1 MDDYSVTSLY
11 ESKNEWASRLVN
23 ILTPLIQ
30 EGIRSIFDEAVK
42 LCVGNKEQDKYLMT
56 FQNLLSRVPKW
67 NPNIIKEE
75 TARIKERS
83 TCGYLEDLITCVHI
97 IHLKCMTVMRVG
109 NKQKKVDIK
118 IPQLAD
124 FIHKIYVN
132 TARKVYSNVYI
143 FERGIQ
149 PLHTQRN
156 NREFEIIVKE
166 CIYNTIR
173 DNIPVE
179 ELIKMYLEDT
189 IEDVVEVTENEEVIQ
204 QEPIHSEEDANLS
217 ARRRQHHGSTR
228 RRRHRDRVGGSDE
241 QDGGS
246 TNGVNT
252 SDNTASTTIDQLDF
266 VGELNGTS
274 AILSNSS
281 LETDNNTSDTTN
293 VYDNNVVKSGGGGG
307 GGGISFGEN
316 QIRTFETDASERK
329 NEYMT
334 HNDDADDADDD
345 ADGDSGRIKIGGDIR
360 LDTLDIHTLND
371 IQEINAPP
379 LLDDIEVLA

>member
-23 ILTPLIQ
+23 ILTPLVQ

-67 NPNIIKEE
+67 NPNIIKDE
-75 TARIKERS
+75 TSRIKERS

-109 NKQKKVDIK
+109 NTQKKVDIK
-118 IPQLAD
+118 IPQLND
-124 FIHKIYVN
+124 FVHKIYVN

-189 IEDVVEVTENEEVIQ
+189 IEDVVEVTENEEVIK
-204 QEPIHSEEDANLS
+204 QEPIISEEDANLS
-217 ARRRQHHGSTR
+217 ARRRTQHGSTR
-228 RRRHRDRVGGSDE
+228 RRRHRDRITGE
-241 QDGGS
+241 DGADDDS
-246 TNGVNT
+246 R
-252 SDNTASTTIDQLDF
+252 SADATIDQLDF
-266 VGELNGTS
+266 VGELNGAAS
-274 AILSNSS
+274 ASASASESESAAASS
-281 LETDNNTSDTTN
+281 S
-293 VYDNNVVKSGGGGG
+293 
-307 GGGISFGEN
+307 GGISFGEN
-316 QIRTFETDASERK
+316 EVRTFETDSSERK

-334 HNDDADDADDD
+334 HDADADADDD
-345 ADGDSGRIKIGGDIR
+345 DDNSGRLNIGGDIR

-371 IQEINAPP
+371 IHEINAPP

>member
-23 ILTPLIQ
+23 ILTPLVQ
-30 EGIRSIFDEAVK
+30 EGVRSIFDEAVK

-75 TARIKERS
+75 TSRIKERS

-124 FIHKIYVN
+124 FVHKIYVN

-143 FERGIQ
+143 FEKGVQ

-189 IEDVVEVTENEEVIQ
+189 IEDVVEVTENEEVIK
-204 QEPIHSEEDANLS
+204 QEPILSEEDANLS
-217 ARRRQHHGSTR
+217 ARRRAHHGSTR
-228 RRRHRDRVGGSDE
+228 RRRHREHGQDRVSDE
-241 QDGGS
+241 DNGGGIGS
-246 TNGVNT
+246 G
-252 SDNTASTTIDQLDF
+252 DNSAPTIDQLDF
-266 VGELNGTS
+266 VGELNGTAAASS
-274 AILSNSS
+274 ASESESVHNNDTSSSNS
-281 LETDNNTSDTTN
+281 
-293 VYDNNVVKSGGGGG
+293 GGS
-307 GGGISFGEN
+307 GISFGEN
-316 QIRTFETDASERK
+316 EVRTFETDSSERK

-334 HNDDADDADDD
+334 HDADADDD
-345 ADGDSGRIKIGGDIR
+345 DDSSGRLNIGDDIR

-371 IQEINAPP
+371 IHELNAPP

>member
-30 EGIRSIFDEAVK
+30 EGFRSILDEAVK

-109 NKQKKVDIK
+109 SKQKKVDIK
-118 IPQLAD
+118 IPQLSD

-132 TARKVYSNVYI
+132 SARKLYSNVYI
-143 FERGIQ
+143 FEKGIL

-179 ELIKMYLEDT
+179 DLIKMYLEET
-189 IEDVVEVTENEEVIQ
+189 IEDVVEVTENEEVIK
-204 QEPIHSEEDANLS
+204 QEPILSEEDANLS
-217 ARRRQHHGSTR
+217 ARRRTHSSTR
-228 RRRHRDRVGGSDE
+228 RRRHRERDRVSNEDGDNEGGSAGKSE
-241 QDGGS
+241 S
-246 TNGVNT
+246 SPIEN
-252 SDNTASTTIDQLDF
+252 LDF
-266 VGELNGTS
+266 VGELNGSGYSERSTS
-274 AILSNSS
+274 NDNNNNNNNNNNTTDSNSIAV
-281 LETDNNTSDTTN
+281 TS
-293 VYDNNVVKSGGGGG
+293 SGV
-307 GGGISFGEN
+307 SFGEN
-316 QIRTFETDASERK
+316 EVRTFETDASERK
-329 NEYMT
+329 NEYAS
-334 HNDDADDADDD
+334 HDDDADDD
-345 ADGDSGRIKIGGDIR
+345 DDDSGRIKIGGDIK

-371 IQEINAPP
+371 MQSINAPP

>member
-23 ILTPLIQ
+23 ILTPLVQ

-67 NPNIIKEE
+67 NPNIIKDE
-75 TARIKERS
+75 TSRIKERS

-109 NKQKKVDIK
+109 NTQKKVDIK
-118 IPQLAD
+118 IPQLND
-124 FIHKIYVN
+124 FVHKIYVN

-189 IEDVVEVTENEEVIQ
+189 IEDVVEVTENEEVIK
-204 QEPIHSEEDANLS
+204 QEPIISEEDANLS
-217 ARRRQHHGSTR
+217 ARRRAHHGSTR
-228 RRRHRDRVGGSDE
+228 RRRHRDRITGE
-241 QDGGS
+241 DGADDDS
-246 TNGVNT
+246 R
-252 SDNTASTTIDQLDF
+252 SADASIDQLDF
-266 VGELNGTS
+266 VGELNGAAS
-274 AILSNSS
+274 AAASESESAAAAASS
-281 LETDNNTSDTTN
+281 S
-293 VYDNNVVKSGGGGG
+293 
-307 GGGISFGEN
+307 GGISFGEN
-316 QIRTFETDASERK
+316 EVRTFETDSSERK

-334 HNDDADDADDD
+334 HDADADADDD
-345 ADGDSGRIKIGGDIR
+345 DVNNGRLTIGGDIR

-371 IQEINAPP
+371 IHEINAPP

>member
-23 ILTPLIQ
+23 ILTPLVQ
-30 EGIRSIFDEAVK
+30 EGFRSIFDESVK

-67 NPNIIKEE
+67 NPNIIKDE
-75 TARIKERS
+75 TSRIKERS

-109 NKQKKVDIK
+109 SKQKKVDIK
-118 IPQLAD
+118 IPQLSD

-132 TARKVYSNVYI
+132 SARKLYSNVYI
-143 FERGIQ
+143 FEKGIP

-179 ELIKMYLEDT
+179 DLIKMYLEET
-189 IEDVVEVTENEEVIQ
+189 IEDVVEVTENEEVIK
-204 QEPIHSEEDANLS
+204 QEPILSEEDANLS
-217 ARRRQHHGSTR
+217 ARRRTHQSSTR
-228 RRRHRDRVGGSDE
+228 RRRHREREQDRVSSE
-241 QDGGS
+241 DGGDGGDGAS
-246 TNGVNT
+246 NNT
-252 SDNTASTTIDQLDF
+252 PIDNLDF
-266 VGELNGTS
+266 VGELNG
-274 AILSNSS
+274 SS
-281 LETDNNTSDTTN
+281 SPDNN
-293 VYDNNVVKSGGGGG
+293 NNNNNNNNNSIAVNAGV
-307 GGGISFGEN
+307 SFGDN
-316 QIRTFETDASERK
+316 QVRTFETDSSERV
-329 NEYMT
+329 NEYMS
-334 HNDDADDADDD
+334 HD
-345 ADGDSGRIKIGGDIR
+345 ADGDDDGDGDDGRLKIGGDIK

-371 IQEINAPP
+371 TQNINAPP

>member
-30 EGIRSIFDEAVK
+30 EGIRSIFDESVK

-67 NPNIIKEE
+67 NPNIIKDE

-118 IPQLAD
+118 IPQLSD

-143 FERGIQ
+143 FEKGIQ

-189 IEDVVEVTENEEVIQ
+189 IEDVVEVTENEEVIN
-204 QEPIHSEEDANLS
+204 QEPILSEEDANLS
-217 ARRRQHHGSTR
+217 ARRRAHHGSTR
-228 RRRHRDRVGGSDE
+228 RRRHRERVSGEGDEGAAADAGGN
-241 QDGGS
+241 
-246 TNGVNT
+246 TNDNNNNT
-252 SDNTASTTIDQLDF
+252 IGQLDF
-266 VGELNGTS
+266 VGELNGTTPPPPPQ
-274 AILSNSS
+274 SS
-281 LETDNNTSDTTN
+281 S
-293 VYDNNVVKSGGGGG
+293 SSSS
-307 GGGISFGEN
+307 GISFGEN
-316 QIRTFETDASERK
+316 DVRTFETDASERK
-329 NEYMT
+329 NEYMNNN
-334 HNDDADDADDD
+334 HDDDADADDD
-345 ADGDSGRIKIGGDIR
+345 DDDNGGGRLNIGGDIR
-360 LDTLDIHTLND
+360 LDTMDIHTLND
-371 IQEINAPP
+371 VQELNAPP
-379 LLDDIEVLA
+379 LLDDIEILA

>member
-23 ILTPLIQ
+23 ILTPLVQ
-30 EGIRSIFDEAVK
+30 EGFRSILDEAVK

-67 NPNIIKEE
+67 NPNIIKDE

-83 TCGYLEDLITCVHI
+83 SCGYLEDLITCVHI

-118 IPQLAD
+118 IPQLSD

-132 TARKVYSNVYI
+132 SARKLYSNVYI

-179 ELIKMYLEDT
+179 DLIKMYLEET
-189 IEDVVEVTENEEVIQ
+189 IEDVVEVTENEEVIKQ
-204 QEPIHSEEDANLS
+204 DPIISEEDAALS
-217 ARRRQHHGSTR
+217 ARRRSSSSSTR
-228 RRRHRDRVGGSDE
+228 RRRHRERDRVSDE
-241 QDGGS
+241 DGDGGDADV
-246 TNGVNT
+246 GAG
-252 SDNTASTTIDQLDF
+252 ASVGQLDF
-266 VGELNGTS
+266 VGELNGSTPPPDSSS
-274 AILSNSS
+274 ASS
-281 LETDNNTSDTTN
+281 GLDNNNYTDNATTS
-293 VYDNNVVKSGGGGG
+293 SGGV
-307 GGGISFGEN
+307 SFGEN
-316 QIRTFETDASERK
+316 QIRTFETDSQERK

-334 HNDDADDADDD
+334 HDADDADDADDD
-345 ADGDSGRIKIGGDIR
+345 SGRLNIGGDIK

-371 IQEINAPP
+371 SQSINAPP
-379 LLDDIEVLA
+379 LLDDIEIVA

>member
-30 EGIRSIFDEAVK
+30 EGIRSILDEAVK

-204 QEPIHSEEDANLS
+204 QEPILSEEDANLS

-228 RRRHRDRVGGSDE
+228 RRRHRDRVGGGGSGDGGDGD

-246 TNGVNT
+246 DRDGSNPI
-252 SDNTASTTIDQLDF
+252 IDQLDF
-266 VGELNGTS
+266 VGELNGGAS
-274 AILSNSS
+274 GVSS
-281 LETDNNTSDTTN
+281 VMKTTNTGTDN
-293 VYDNNVVKSGGGGG
+293 DNGGG

-316 QIRTFETDASERK
+316 QVRTFETDASERK

-334 HNDDADDADDD
+334 HDDDADADDD
-345 ADGDSGRIKIGGDIR
+345 EGDSGRLRIGDDIR
-360 LDTLDIHTLND
+360 LDTLDIHSLND

>member
-23 ILTPLIQ
+23 ILTPLVQ
-30 EGIRSIFDEAVK
+30 EGFRSILDEAVK

-67 NPNIIKEE
+67 NPNIIKDE

-83 TCGYLEDLITCVHI
+83 SCGYLEDLITCVHI

-118 IPQLAD
+118 IPQLSE
-124 FIHKIYVN
+124 FVHKIYVN
-132 TARKVYSNVYI
+132 SARKLYSNVYI

-179 ELIKMYLEDT
+179 ELIKMYLEET
-189 IEDVVEVTENEEVIQ
+189 IEDVVEVTENEEVIK
-204 QEPIHSEEDANLS
+204 QEPILSEEDAALS
-217 ARRRQHHGSTR
+217 ARRRAHSSSSTR
-228 RRRHRDRVGGSDE
+228 RRRHRERDRVSSE
-241 QDGGS
+241 DGGDDDGAGGGQGE
-246 TNGVNT
+246 TDVG
-252 SDNTASTTIDQLDF
+252 QMDF
-266 VGELNGTS
+266 VGELNG
-274 AILSNSS
+274 SS
-281 LETDNNTSDTTN
+281 PDPSSSVGLDNNNDTG
-293 VYDNNVVKSGGGGG
+293 SGSGV
-307 GGGISFGEN
+307 SFGEN
-316 QIRTFETDASERK
+316 QVRTFETDSQERK
-329 NEYMT
+329 NEYMS
-334 HNDDADDADDD
+334 HDADDADDADD
-345 ADGDSGRIKIGGDIR
+345 GDSGRLNIGGDIR

-371 IQEINAPP
+371 SQSINAPP
-379 LLDDIEVLA
+379 LLDDIEILA

>member
-30 EGIRSIFDEAVK
+30 EGFRSIFDESVK

-56 FQNLLSRVPKW
+56 FQNLLTRVPKW

-75 TARIKERS
+75 TSRIKERS

-109 NKQKKVDIK
+109 SKQKKVDIK
-118 IPQLAD
+118 IPHLSD

-132 TARKVYSNVYI
+132 SARKLYSNVYI
-143 FERGIQ
+143 FEKGIP

-156 NREFEIIVKE
+156 NREFEIIIKE

-179 ELIKMYLEDT
+179 DLIKMYLEES
-189 IEDVVEVTENEEVIQ
+189 IEDVVEVTENEEVIK
-204 QEPIHSEEDANLS
+204 QEPILSEEDANLS
-217 ARRRQHHGSTR
+217 ARRRSHQSSTR
-228 RRRHRDRVGGSDE
+228 RRRHRERDRDRISSEEGEDA
-241 QDGGS
+241 
-246 TNGVNT
+246 
-252 SDNTASTTIDQLDF
+252 TATATATTPIENIDF
-266 VGELNGTS
+266 VGELNGSSS
-274 AILSNSS
+274 APSFEADTGSQTPTNSG
-281 LETDNNTSDTTN
+281 
-293 VYDNNVVKSGGGGG
+293 V
-307 GGGISFGEN
+307 SFGNNEV
-316 QIRTFETDASERK
+316 RTFETDASERK

-334 HNDDADDADDD
+334 DDADADDD
-345 ADGDSGRIKIGGDIR
+345 DDSGRLQIGGDIK

-371 IQEINAPP
+371 MQSINAPP

>member
-75 TARIKERS
+75 TSRIKERS

-204 QEPIHSEEDANLS
+204 QEPIISEEDANLS

-228 RRRHRDRVGGSDE
+228 RRRHRDRVGGGGG
-241 QDGGS
+241 DGGAE
-246 TNGVNT
+246 NGENA
-252 SDNTASTTIDQLDF
+252 SDNASSSTIDQLDF
-266 VGELNGTS
+266 VGELNGAS
-274 AILSNSS
+274 AILSASSVDSHDTNSS
-281 LETDNNTSDTTN
+281 HRINDNDT
-293 VYDNNVVKSGGGGG
+293 VKSGGS
-307 GGGISFGEN
+307 GISFGEN
-316 QIRTFETDASERK
+316 QVRTFETDASERK

-334 HNDDADDADDD
+334 HDNDDADDDE
-345 ADGDSGRIKIGGDIR
+345 GDSGRLRIGDDIR
-360 LDTLDIHTLND
+360 LDTLDIHSLND
-371 IQEINAPP
+371 IQELNAPP

>member
-30 EGIRSIFDEAVK
+30 EGFRSIFDESVK

-56 FQNLLSRVPKW
+56 FQNLLTRVPKW

-75 TARIKERS
+75 TSRIKERS

-109 NKQKKVDIK
+109 SKQKKVDIK
-118 IPQLAD
+118 IPHLSD

-132 TARKVYSNVYI
+132 SARKLYSNVYI
-143 FERGIQ
+143 FEKGIL
-149 PLHTQRN
+149 PLHIQRN
-156 NREFEIIVKE
+156 NREFEIIIKE

-179 ELIKMYLEDT
+179 DLIKMYLEET
-189 IEDVVEVTENEEVIQ
+189 IEDVVEVTENEEVIK
-204 QEPIHSEEDANLS
+204 QEPILSEEDANLS
-217 ARRRQHHGSTR
+217 ARRRSHQSSTR
-228 RRRHRDRVGGSDE
+228 RRRHRERDRDRVSSDE
-241 QDGGS
+241 GEDA
-246 TNGVNT
+246 
-252 SDNTASTTIDQLDF
+252 TATATTPIENVDF
-266 VGELNGTS
+266 VGELNGSSS
-274 AILSNSS
+274 APSFEADTGSQTPTNSG
-281 LETDNNTSDTTN
+281 
-293 VYDNNVVKSGGGGG
+293 V
-307 GGGISFGEN
+307 SFGNNEV
-316 QIRTFETDASERK
+316 RTFETDASERK
-329 NEYMT
+329 NEFMT
-334 HNDDADDADDD
+334 DDADADDD
-345 ADGDSGRIKIGGDIR
+345 DDSGRLQIGGDIK

-371 IQEINAPP
+371 MQSINAPP

>member
-23 ILTPLIQ
+23 ILTPLVQ
-30 EGIRSIFDEAVK
+30 EGIRSIFDESVK

-67 NPNIIKEE
+67 NPNIIKDE

-118 IPQLAD
+118 IPQLSD

-143 FERGIQ
+143 FEKGIQ

-189 IEDVVEVTENEEVIQ
+189 IEDVVEVTENEEVIN
-204 QEPIHSEEDANLS
+204 QEPVLSEEDANLS
-217 ARRRQHHGSTR
+217 ARRRAHHGSTR
-228 RRRHRDRVGGSDE
+228 RRRHRERVSGEGDE
-241 QDGGS
+241 GDAADAGGS
-246 TNGVNT
+246 TNDNNNNNT
-252 SDNTASTTIDQLDF
+252 IGQLDF
-266 VGELNGTS
+266 VGELNGTTPPTP
-274 AILSNSS
+274 SS
-281 LETDNNTSDTTN
+281 
-293 VYDNNVVKSGGGGG
+293 SGSS
-307 GGGISFGEN
+307 GISFGEN
-316 QIRTFETDASERK
+316 DVRTFETDASERK
-329 NEYMT
+329 NEYMNNN
-334 HNDDADDADDD
+334 HADDADDD
-345 ADGDSGRIKIGGDIR
+345 DDDDNGGGRLNIGGDIR
-360 LDTLDIHTLND
+360 LDTMDIHTLND
-371 IQEINAPP
+371 VQELNAPP
-379 LLDDIEVLA
+379 LLDDIEILA

>member
-23 ILTPLIQ
+23 ILTPLVQ
-30 EGIRSIFDEAVK
+30 EGIRSIFDESVK

-67 NPNIIKEE
+67 NPNIIKDE

-118 IPQLAD
+118 IPHLSD

-204 QEPIHSEEDANLS
+204 QEPILSEDDANLS
-217 ARRRQHHGSTR
+217 ARRRANHGSTR
-228 RRRHRDRVGGSDE
+228 RRRHRDRVSGEEDGSSGGNNNNDE
-241 QDGGS
+241 NHTGGGADG
-246 TNGVNT
+246 V
-252 SDNTASTTIDQLDF
+252 AATIDQLDF
-266 VGELNGTS
+266 VGELNGSSGS
-274 AILSNSS
+274 AI
-281 LETDNNTSDTTN
+281 
-293 VYDNNVVKSGGGGG
+293 SGS
-307 GGGISFGEN
+307 GISFGEN
-316 QIRTFETDASERK
+316 EVRTFETDASERK
-329 NEYMT
+329 NEFMT
-334 HNDDADDADDD
+334 HDDEADDADDED
-345 ADGDSGRIKIGGDIR
+345 RGGRLNIGGDIR
-360 LDTLDIHTLND
+360 LDTLDIHTLNES
-371 IQEINAPP
+371 QELNAPP
-379 LLDDIEVLA
+379 LLDDIQVLA

>member
-30 EGIRSIFDEAVK
+30 EGFRSILDEAVK

-109 NKQKKVDIK
+109 SKQKKVDIK
-118 IPQLAD
+118 IPQLSD

-132 TARKVYSNVYI
+132 SARKLYSNVYI
-143 FERGIQ
+143 FEKGIL

-179 ELIKMYLEDT
+179 DLIKMYLEET
-189 IEDVVEVTENEEVIQ
+189 IEDVVEVTENEEVIK
-204 QEPIHSEEDANLS
+204 QEPILSEEDANLS
-217 ARRRQHHGSTR
+217 ARRRTHSSTR
-228 RRRHRDRVGGSDE
+228 RRRHRERDRVSNEDGDNESGSAGKSE
-241 QDGGS
+241 S
-246 TNGVNT
+246 SPIEN
-252 SDNTASTTIDQLDF
+252 LDF
-266 VGELNGTS
+266 VGELNGSSSLAVSDSEMSSSDTNS
-274 AILSNSS
+274 IAVNSS
-281 LETDNNTSDTTN
+281 G
-293 VYDNNVVKSGGGGG
+293 V
-307 GGGISFGEN
+307 SFGEN
-316 QIRTFETDASERK
+316 EVRTFETDASERK
-329 NEYMT
+329 NEYAS
-334 HNDDADDADDD
+334 HDDDADDD
-345 ADGDSGRIKIGGDIR
+345 DDESGRIKIGGDIK

-371 IQEINAPP
+371 MQSINAPP

>member
-1 MDDYSVTSLY
+1 MTSLY

-30 EGIRSIFDEAVK
+30 EGFRSIFDEAVK

-75 TARIKERS
+75 TERIKERS

-118 IPQLAD
+118 IPQLSD

-132 TARKVYSNVYI
+132 SARKLYSNVYI
-143 FERGIQ
+143 FERGIA

-179 ELIKMYLEDT
+179 ELIKMYLEET
-189 IEDVVEVTENEEVIQ
+189 IEDVVEVTENEEVIK
-204 QEPIHSEEDANLS
+204 QEPILSEEDANLS
-217 ARRRQHHGSTR
+217 ARRRASHSSTR
-228 RRRHRDRVGGSDE
+228 RRRHRERNGERVAGEDDSGASGS
-241 QDGGS
+241 S
-246 TNGVNT
+246 GVDPI
-252 SDNTASTTIDQLDF
+252 DNLDF
-266 VGELNGTS
+266 VGELNGS
-274 AILSNSS
+274 GSGIDGGSIGSS
-281 LETDNNTSDTTN
+281 G
-293 VYDNNVVKSGGGGG
+293 SGGGID
-307 GGGISFGEN
+307 GGIDGGSASASGSGVSFGEN
-316 QIRTFETDASERK
+316 EIRTFETDASERR

-334 HNDDADDADDD
+334 RDDDTDADNDADADNGRLTIGDD
-345 ADGDSGRIKIGGDIR
+345 IK
-360 LDTLDIHTLND
+360 LDTLDIHTLNN
-371 IQEINAPP
+371 IQTINAPP
-379 LLDDIEVLA
+379 LLDDIEVLS

>member
-132 TARKVYSNVYI
+132 SARKVYSNVYI

-204 QEPIHSEEDANLS
+204 QEPILSEEDANLS
-217 ARRRQHHGSTR
+217 ARRRAHHGSTR
-228 RRRHRDRVGGSDE
+228 RRRHRDRISDDNDLN
-241 QDGGS
+241 DGGADRNND
-246 TNGVNT
+246 TNT
-252 SDNTASTTIDQLDF
+252 PAKLDQLDF
-266 VGELNGTS
+266 VGELNG
-274 AILSNSS
+274 AERLSS
-281 LETDNNTSDTTN
+281 LSDQSELSSNTLDVNNASNTS
-293 VYDNNVVKSGGGGG
+293 
-307 GGGISFGEN
+307 GGISFGEN
-316 QIRTFETDASERK
+316 EVRTFETDSSERK
-329 NEYMT
+329 NEYMR
-334 HNDDADDADDD
+334 DDD
-345 ADGDSGRIKIGGDIR
+345 DEYGGDDDDGDTGRLKIGDDIR

-371 IQEINAPP
+371 RQELNALP
-379 LLDDIEVLA
+379 LLDDIEVLS

>member
-23 ILTPLIQ
+23 ILTPLVQ
-30 EGIRSIFDEAVK
+30 EGFRSILDEAVK

-67 NPNIIKEE
+67 NPNIIKDE

-83 TCGYLEDLITCVHI
+83 SCGYLEDLITCVHI

-118 IPQLAD
+118 IPQLSE
-124 FIHKIYVN
+124 FVHKIYVN
-132 TARKVYSNVYI
+132 SARKLYSNVYI

-179 ELIKMYLEDT
+179 ELIKMYLEET
-189 IEDVVEVTENEEVIQ
+189 IEDVVEVTENEEVIK
-204 QEPIHSEEDANLS
+204 QEPILSEEDAALS
-217 ARRRQHHGSTR
+217 ARRRAHSSSSTR
-228 RRRHRDRVGGSDE
+228 RRRHRERDRVSSE
-241 QDGGS
+241 YDGAG
-246 TNGVNT
+246 TGAGEDAGTGAGDDGVG
-252 SDNTASTTIDQLDF
+252 QMDF
-266 VGELNGTS
+266 VGELNGSSPDPATTTS
-274 AILSNSS
+274 LDNSNGATTDSS
-281 LETDNNTSDTTN
+281 
-293 VYDNNVVKSGGGGG
+293 KSGGISGV
-307 GGGISFGEN
+307 SFGEN
-316 QIRTFETDASERK
+316 QVRTFETDAQERK
-329 NEYMT
+329 NEYMS
-334 HNDDADDADDD
+334 NDADDADDADDD
-345 ADGDSGRIKIGGDIR
+345 DSGRLNIGGDIR

-371 IQEINAPP
+371 SQSINAPP
-379 LLDDIEVLA
+379 LLDDIEILA

>member
-30 EGIRSIFDEAVK
+30 EGFRSILDESIK

-75 TARIKERS
+75 TSRIKERS

-109 NKQKKVDIK
+109 SKQKKVDIK
-118 IPQLAD
+118 IPQLSD

-132 TARKVYSNVYI
+132 SARKLYSNVYI
-143 FERGIQ
+143 FEKGIL

-179 ELIKMYLEDT
+179 DLIKMYLEET
-189 IEDVVEVTENEEVIQ
+189 IEDVVEVTENEEVIK
-204 QEPIHSEEDANLS
+204 QEPILSEEDANLS
-217 ARRRQHHGSTR
+217 ARRRTHSSTR
-228 RRRHRDRVGGSDE
+228 RRRHRERDSDRVTGEDGDSA
-241 QDGGS
+241 DGGGGDS
-246 TNGVNT
+246 AAPIEN
-252 SDNTASTTIDQLDF
+252 LDF
-266 VGELNGTS
+266 VGELNGSSS
-274 AILSNSS
+274 A
-281 LETDNNTSDTTN
+281 ETNASDTN
-293 VYDNNVVKSGGGGG
+293 SIAISSGV
-307 GGGISFGEN
+307 SFGDNEV
-316 QIRTFETDASERK
+316 RTFETDSSERK
-329 NEYMT
+329 NEYLSQ
-334 HNDDADDADDD
+334 D
-345 ADGDSGRIKIGGDIR
+345 ADGDDDDDDSGRIRIGGDIK

-371 IQEINAPP
+371 TQNINAPP

>member
-23 ILTPLIQ
+23 ILTPLVQ

-67 NPNIIKEE
+67 NPNIIKDE

-124 FIHKIYVN
+124 FVHKIYVN
-132 TARKVYSNVYI
+132 SARKVYSNVYI
-143 FERGIQ
+143 FEKGIQ
-149 PLHTQRN
+149 PLHIQRN

-189 IEDVVEVTENEEVIQ
+189 IEDVVEVTESEEVIN
-204 QEPIHSEEDANLS
+204 QEPILSEEDANLS
-217 ARRRQHHGSTR
+217 ARRRAHHGSTR
-228 RRRHRDRVGGSDE
+228 RRRHRDRVSGEEDGAGGGGNDDE
-241 QDGGS
+241 SNGAAATAAGS
-246 TNGVNT
+246 G
-252 SDNTASTTIDQLDF
+252 TIDQLDF
-266 VGELNGTS
+266 VGELNGSSNLGNDSSSSS
-274 AILSNSS
+274 AASS
-281 LETDNNTSDTTN
+281 
-293 VYDNNVVKSGGGGG
+293 GGG
-307 GGGISFGEN
+307 GGGISFGANEV
-316 QIRTFETDASERK
+316 RTFETDSSERK
-329 NEYMT
+329 NEYMSND
-334 HNDDADDADDD
+334 NDDADDDDD
-345 ADGDSGRIKIGGDIR
+345 SGSGRLNIGGDIR

-371 IQEINAPP
+371 AQELNAPP

>member
-118 IPQLAD
+118 IPQLSD

-179 ELIKMYLEDT
+179 ELIKMYLEET

-204 QEPIHSEEDANLS
+204 QELILSEEDANLS

-228 RRRHRDRVGGSDE
+228 RRRHRERVSD
-241 QDGGS
+241 QDGGDTGDS
-246 TNGVNT
+246 VGDNT
-252 SDNTASTTIDQLDF
+252 SAATIDQLDF
-266 VGELNGTS
+266 VGELNGS
-274 AILSNSS
+274 ANALSSELTTAAN
-281 LETDNNTSDTTN
+281 DTL
-293 VYDNNVVKSGGGGG
+293 DSGSGGGGGNGGG

-316 QIRTFETDASERK
+316 QVRTFETDASERK

-334 HNDDADDADDD
+334 HDDDADADADDD
-345 ADGDSGRIKIGGDIR
+345 DSGRLKIGDDIR

>member
-179 ELIKMYLEDT
+179 ELIKMYLEET

-204 QEPIHSEEDANLS
+204 QEPILSEEDANLS

-228 RRRHRDRVGGSDE
+228 RRRHRDRVSD
-241 QDGGS
+241 QDGGAAGDS
-246 TNGVNT
+246 VG
-252 SDNTASTTIDQLDF
+252 DNVSAATIDQLDF
-266 VGELNGTS
+266 VGELNGS
-274 AILSNSS
+274 A
-281 LETDNNTSDTTN
+281 
-293 VYDNNVVKSGGGGG
+293 NVVSSELTTASNDTLESGNGSGGGSVGS
-307 GGGISFGEN
+307 GISFGEN
-316 QIRTFETDASERK
+316 QVRTFETDSSERK

-334 HNDDADDADDD
+334 HDDDDDADDD
-345 ADGDSGRIKIGGDIR
+345 EADVGRLKIGDDIR

>member
-23 ILTPLIQ
+23 ILTPLVQ
-30 EGIRSIFDEAVK
+30 EGVRSIFDEAVK

-67 NPNIIKEE
+67 NPNIIKDE

-124 FIHKIYVN
+124 FVHKIYVN

-189 IEDVVEVTENEEVIQ
+189 IEDVVEVTENEEVIK
-204 QEPIHSEEDANLS
+204 QEPIISEEDANLS
-217 ARRRQHHGSTR
+217 ARRRTHQSSTR
-228 RRRHRDRVGGSDE
+228 RRRHREHGQDRVSDE
-241 QDGGS
+241 DNNGS
-246 TNGVNT
+246 G
-252 SDNTASTTIDQLDF
+252 SGSGDNSTATIDQLDF
-266 VGELNGTS
+266 VGELNGTAASS
-274 AILSNSS
+274 ASDHENDTSSSNIGSNS
-281 LETDNNTSDTTN
+281 
-293 VYDNNVVKSGGGGG
+293 
-307 GGGISFGEN
+307 GGISFGEN
-316 QIRTFETDASERK
+316 EVRMFETDSSERN

-334 HNDDADDADDD
+334 HDADADADDD
-345 ADGDSGRIKIGGDIR
+345 NDDGSGRLNIGGDIR

-371 IQEINAPP
+371 TQNINAPP
-379 LLDDIEVLA
+379 MLEDIEVLA

>member
-30 EGIRSIFDEAVK
+30 EGFRSILDEAVK

-75 TARIKERS
+75 TSRIKERS

-109 NKQKKVDIK
+109 SKQKKVDIK
-118 IPQLAD
+118 IPQLSD

-132 TARKVYSNVYI
+132 SARKLYSNVYI
-143 FERGIQ
+143 FEKGIP

-179 ELIKMYLEDT
+179 DLIKMYLEET
-189 IEDVVEVTENEEVIQ
+189 IEDVVEVTENEEVIK
-204 QEPIHSEEDANLS
+204 QEPILSEEDANLS
-217 ARRRQHHGSTR
+217 ARRRTHSSTR
-228 RRRHRDRVGGSDE
+228 RRRHRDRDRVSGEDSENDGSDH
-241 QDGGS
+241 S
-246 TNGVNT
+246 
-252 SDNTASTTIDQLDF
+252 ATTPIENLDF
-266 VGELNGTS
+266 VGELNGSSSSESASASTS
-274 AILSNSS
+274 NDGNNSSTESNSIAI
-281 LETDNNTSDTTN
+281 TS
-293 VYDNNVVKSGGGGG
+293 SGV
-307 GGGISFGEN
+307 SFGEN
-316 QIRTFETDASERK
+316 EVRTFETDASERK
-329 NEYMT
+329 NEYMS
-334 HNDDADDADDD
+334 HDADDD
-345 ADGDSGRIKIGGDIR
+345 DDDGGSRLQIGGDIK

-371 IQEINAPP
+371 IQTINAPP

>member
-67 NPNIIKEE
+67 NANIIKEE
-75 TARIKERS
+75 TVRIKERS

-118 IPQLAD
+118 IPQLTD
-124 FIHKIYVN
+124 FVHKIYVN

-149 PLHTQRN
+149 PLHIQRN

-204 QEPIHSEEDANLS
+204 QEPILSEEDANLS
-217 ARRRQHHGSTR
+217 AKRRSYHGSTR
-228 RRRHRDRVGGSDE
+228 RRRHRDRVGE
-241 QDGGS
+241 AA
-246 TNGVNT
+246 
-252 SDNTASTTIDQLDF
+252 DNTDAGVGGVSEDTTPTIGQLDF
-266 VGELNGTS
+266 VGELNG
-274 AILSNSS
+274 SS
-281 LETDNNTSDTTN
+281 PETVSSTVNDNEYMSRSVNTD
-293 VYDNNVVKSGGGGG
+293 SGV
-307 GGGISFGEN
+307 SFGEN
-316 QIRTFETDASERK
+316 DIRTFETDASERR
-329 NEYMT
+329 NEYDVGEADND
-334 HNDDADDADDD
+334 NDDDD
-345 ADGDSGRIKIGGDIR
+345 GNSGRLNIGGDIR
-360 LDTLDIHTLND
+360 LDSLDIHTLND

-379 LLDDIEVLA
+379 LLDNIEVLA

>member
-30 EGIRSIFDEAVK
+30 EGFRSILDEAVK

-109 NKQKKVDIK
+109 SKQKKVDIK
-118 IPQLAD
+118 IPQLSD

-132 TARKVYSNVYI
+132 SARKLYSNVYI
-143 FERGIQ
+143 FEKGIL

-179 ELIKMYLEDT
+179 DLIKMYLEET
-189 IEDVVEVTENEEVIQ
+189 IEDVVEVTENEEVIK
-204 QEPIHSEEDANLS
+204 QEPILSEEDANLS
-217 ARRRQHHGSTR
+217 ARRRTHSSTR
-228 RRRHRDRVGGSDE
+228 RRRHHERDRVSNEDGDNESGSGGKSE
-241 QDGGS
+241 S
-246 TNGVNT
+246 SPIEN
-252 SDNTASTTIDQLDF
+252 LDF
-266 VGELNGTS
+266 VGELNGSSYSDGSTS
-274 AILSNSS
+274 N
-281 LETDNNTSDTTN
+281 DNNTTDSSSIAVTS
-293 VYDNNVVKSGGGGG
+293 SGV
-307 GGGISFGEN
+307 SFGEN
-316 QIRTFETDASERK
+316 EVRTFETDASERK
-329 NEYMT
+329 NEYAS
-334 HNDDADDADDD
+334 HDDDADDD
-345 ADGDSGRIKIGGDIR
+345 DDESGRIKIGGDIK

-371 IQEINAPP
+371 MQSINAPP

>member
-1 MDDYSVTSLY
+1 MCIISYVMDDYSVTSLY

-30 EGIRSIFDEAVK
+30 EGFRSILDEAVK

-75 TARIKERS
+75 TSRIKERS

-109 NKQKKVDIK
+109 SKQKKVDIK
-118 IPQLAD
+118 IPQLSD

-132 TARKVYSNVYI
+132 TARKLYSNVYI
-143 FERGIQ
+143 FEKGIQ

-179 ELIKMYLEDT
+179 DLIKMYLEET
-189 IEDVVEVTENEEVIQ
+189 IEDVVEVTENEEVIK
-204 QEPIHSEEDANLS
+204 QEPILSEEDANLS
-217 ARRRQHHGSTR
+217 ARRRTHSSTR
-228 RRRHRDRVGGSDE
+228 RRRHRDRDRVSGEDAENDGSDP
-241 QDGGS
+241 S
-246 TNGVNT
+246 
-252 SDNTASTTIDQLDF
+252 ASTPIDNLDF
-266 VGELNGTS
+266 VGELNGSSSSESASTS
-274 AILSNSS
+274 NNNNNSDNTESNSIAV
-281 LETDNNTSDTTN
+281 TS
-293 VYDNNVVKSGGGGG
+293 SGV
-307 GGGISFGEN
+307 SFGEN
-316 QIRTFETDASERK
+316 EVRTFETDSSERK
-329 NEYMT
+329 NEYMS
-334 HNDDADDADDD
+334 NDADDD
-345 ADGDSGRIKIGGDIR
+345 DDDDSGRIKIGGDIK

-371 IQEINAPP
+371 MQTINAPP